1 VIYLAKMLSVVNL
14 ADYLEAALGTATY
27 ERWPGATYYGTI
39 PGFHDVWADAPT
51 LAECQVRLR
60 EVLED
65 WLRQRLES
73 DLDLPEVN
81 GSMALVSTSYCPW
94 QA

>member
-1 VIYLAKMLSVVNL
+1 MRDILNL
-14 ADYLEAALGTATY
+14 ADYLETALGTATY
-27 ERWPGATYYGTI
+27 ERRPGEDFYGTI
-39 PGFHDVWADAPT
+39 PGFQGVWASAPT
-51 LAECQVRLR
+51 LDECQAQLR

-81 GSMALVSTSYCPW
+81 GSFPLVSTSYCPW